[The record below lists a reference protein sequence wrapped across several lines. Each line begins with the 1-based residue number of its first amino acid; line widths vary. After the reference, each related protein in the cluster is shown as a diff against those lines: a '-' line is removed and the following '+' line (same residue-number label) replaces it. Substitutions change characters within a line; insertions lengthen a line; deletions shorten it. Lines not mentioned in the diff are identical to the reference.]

1 MLNHTRILIPP
12 LTNLPAVQM
21 LEPRPNRPTNIMVL
35 PDDAVLSAVVG
46 RVLFVTPVAV
56 EVEPFEGGGGG
67 AGGGS
72 EGVGG

>member
-1 MLNHTRILIPP
+1 
-12 LTNLPAVQM
+12 
-21 LEPRPNRPTNIMVL
+21 MVL

-46 RVLFVTPVAV
+46 RVLFVAPVAV